1 MAVAHGLSWSTACGV
16 FLDQGWNLVSCIGRW
31 ALYPGSP
38 GKPIPAIWMLLP
50 FYTWVNWGT
59 EVIWLPQ
66 SSKARK
72 GSTGDSNSGCP
83 ACHKEKSRKGKVVK
97 WKIARS
103 WVCPEAKVGA
113 EEMWE
118 INRQGIWGCISKGPK
133 SLVVSLNFLLLT
145 KGSCWKFL
153 SREYCYVSCVSED
166 STWNTAKWGVSRQE
180 EKLGTDC
187 GGGWEWGSVTV
198 MRVIKKTGLT
208 GLRNLLGRWGL
219 GC

>member
-1 MAVAHGLSWSTACGV
+1 MWGLPGPGMEPCLLHWQVGSLPWVTRKAHPCNVDTVAILHM
-16 FLDQGWNLVSCIGRW
+16 
-31 ALYPGSP
+31 
-38 GKPIPAIWMLLP
+38 GKLRHR
-50 FYTWVNWGT
+50 

-66 SSKARK
+66 SSTARK

-83 ACHKEKSRKGKVVK
+83 ACHKEKSRKGKVVT

-118 INRQGIWGCISKGPK
+118 INRQGIWGPISKGPE
-133 SLVVSLNFLLLT
+133 SLFVSLNFLLLT

>member
-1 MAVAHGLSWSTACGV
+1 MGLVGPRHVGV
-16 FLDQGWNLVSCIGRW
+16 FLDQGGILVSCIGRW
-31 ALYPGSP
+31 TLYHWITRKVHPCNLDTVAILHM
-38 GKPIPAIWMLLP
+38 GKLRHR
-50 FYTWVNWGT
+50 
-59 EVIWLPQ
+59 EVIWLPH
-66 SSKARK
+66 SSTARK

-103 WVCPEAKVGA
+103 SVCPETKVGA

-118 INRQGIWGCISKGPK
+118 INRQGIWGRISKGPE

-166 STWNTAKWGVSRQE
+166 STWNTAKWGMSRQE

-187 GGGWEWGSVTV
+187 GGGWAWGSVTV
-198 MRVIKKTGLT
+198 MRVIKNGAY
-208 GLRNLLGRWGL
+208 RA
-219 GC
+219 